1 MTLLLASAIDAT
13 VVIAIA
19 LLLIAVMK
27 GRSAALRHSVLAA
40 GIVAAALSPVLE
52 LVVPQVP
59 LMEWNATTDVVSS
72 GITLTSNLVTQ
83 GPEGWTVSPSREP
96 FISGP
101 SLLLVIWAAGAT
113 CLLAGLVTG
122 LVRLAR
128 LTARCAPVSDGP
140 WRSIANEL
148 TRAAGLRRRVEILQ
162 SPDPSLLVTCG
173 VLRPKIILPA
183 GAASWTEDRQRIVLA
198 HELEH
203 VRRGDGAMQLAAE
216 LLRAVHWFNPLMALA
231 CRQLRHESEYACD
244 DAVLND
250 GVEATEYA
258 AHLLGV
264 ARHVGRARAWA
275 SAPAIAHPSTLERR
289 ISSML
294 NHERDR
300 HPLTRRTVAW
310 AALAV
315 FAVVIPLTAASIAPE
330 AAPNGAVVGR
340 ANDVALA
347 AQPARPVAVQPA
359 DPVAV
364 QPARPV
370 TAPPARPVTAQPAR
384 PVTAQPARPVTAQP
398 ASPVVAPA
406 PARPPRVAAPTAATA
421 ATAPAAIAAV
431 FQAPSAISGTV
442 RDQSGAVL
450 PGVRMNLNS
459 QEYDTRSTFTDDSGR
474 FAFRDL
480 LPARYD
486 LLASLPGFAI
496 VSNALPLAE
505 GTSVQRMITLPLGTL
520 EETIMVVCSATPL
533 ARTVTPSIGRGA
545 SEGSTLKVLSRA
557 MKQGWSSALDALFPV
572 LSAQQF
578 PGPPA
583 PVPQPARLPVRVGG
597 AIQPSKKLTDVK
609 PACPG
614 TVNAGVAT
622 NVILFGRIGVDG
634 TINEVTHVPA
644 VTGTDPL
651 PEFVQSAVDAV
662 RQWTFTPTML
672 NGQPVA
678 VNVTVRISYNAR

>member
-1 MTLLLASAIDAT
+1 MTVLLASAIDAT

-19 LLLIAVMK
+19 LLLIAAMK

-40 GIVAAALSPVLE
+40 GIAAAAMSPVLE

-59 LMEWNATTDVVSS
+59 LLDWNATTTVVSS
-72 GITLTSNLVTQ
+72 GVTLTSNLVAQ
-83 GPEGWTVSPSREP
+83 GPEGWTVSPSQDP
-96 FISGP
+96 FVSWP
-101 SLLLVIWAAGAT
+101 SLLLIVWAAGAT

-128 LTARCAPVSDGP
+128 LIARCVPVSDGP

-162 SPDPSLLVTCG
+162 STEPSLLITCG

-183 GAASWTEDRQRIVLA
+183 GASSWSEGRQRIVLA

-231 CRQLRHESEYACD
+231 CRRLRQCD

-264 ARHVGRARAWA
+264 ARHVGRARVWA

-300 HPLTRRTVAW
+300 QPLTRRTSAW
-310 AALAV
+310 AATAAV
-315 FAVVIPLTAASIAPE
+315 AVVIPLTAASIAPV
-330 AAPNGAVVGR
+330 APPNGASVGN
-340 ANDVALA
+340 AGDVALA
-347 AQPARPVAVQPA
+347 AQPARPDTDPA
-359 DPVAV
+359 PPVTV

-370 TAPPARPVTAQPAR
+370 AVPPARPVTAQPAP
-384 PVTAQPARPVTAQP
+384 PVTVQPARPVG
-398 ASPVVAPA
+398 A
-406 PARPPRVAAPTAATA
+406 PARTPVQQPRVVTPTA

-431 FQAPSAISGTV
+431 LQASSTISGTV

-459 QEYDTRSTFTDDSGR
+459 QEYETRSTVTDVSGQ

-496 VSNALPLAE
+496 VSSAVPLAE
-505 GTSVQRMITLPLGTL
+505 GTSAQRVITLPVGTL
-520 EETIMVVCSATPL
+520 EETIMVVCSAATPL
-533 ARTVTPSIGRGA
+533 ARAVTPSIGRGA
-545 SEGSTLKVLSRA
+545 SETSTLKVLSRV
-557 MKQGWSSALDALFPV
+557 MKQGWNSALDALFPV
-572 LSAQQF
+572 VSAQQF
-578 PGPPA
+578 PGPPPTPPP
-583 PVPQPARLPVRVGG
+583 PVRLPVRVGG
-597 AIQPSKKLTDVK
+597 NLQAPKKLTDVK
-609 PACPG
+609 PVCPS
-614 TVNAGVAT
+614 TVSAGVAT
-622 NVILFGRIGVDG
+622 NVVLLGRIGVDG
-634 TINEVTHVPA
+634 IVNEVTLVPG
-644 VTGTDPL
+644 VTGTDPM

-662 RQWTFTPTML
+662 RQWVFTPTLL
-672 NGQPVA
+672 NGTPVP